1 MTLEENIALAFDLNL
16 CVPKIHILS
25 AMSDEELERSIPEVG
40 NTLELRDT
48 MLFQKI
54 MGIPVS
60 FHCWLGKTK
69 TRFVSLHDRRLL
81 AGGRGPSVQDNLCT
95 VFKCEKFPK
104 MIEKAIVKFKKK
116 SPLAEGWLSI
126 DAILDDLKRA
136 WYDSIREGLTEE
148 EMLAMHYLK
157 DREKGFGSAVM
168 LYEFPDKK
176 VGVLGGFGNTV
187 NESWHEVYIQ
197 AQETNACYRNDGK
210 DAIMPLWRAYKHDY
224 L

>member
-16 CVPKIHILS
+16 CVPKIHIIS
-25 AMSDEELERSIPEVG
+25 AMSDDEMEQSIPEVG
-40 NTLELRDT
+40 STLELRDT

-54 MGIPVS
+54 MGLPVS
-60 FHCWLGKTK
+60 CHYDLIKK
-69 TRFVSLHDRRLL
+69 HRYVSLHDRRLL
-81 AGGRGPSVQDNLCT
+81 AGGRGPSAPDNLCT
-95 VFKCEKFPK
+95 VFRCEKFPK
-104 MIEKAIVKFKKK
+104 MIEKAVSKFKKQV
-116 SPLAEGWLSI
+116 PLAEGYLTI

-148 EMLAMHYLK
+148 EALAMYYLADK
-157 DREKGFGSAVM
+157 EKGFGSAVM

-187 NESWHEVYIQ
+187 NESWHEVYCQ
-197 AQETNACYRNDGK
+197 AQETTACFRNDGK